1 MIILKKKYNTQFKKF
16 FKFFDKNYINNKNFD
31 KSMWNYNYL
40 IINNID
46 DKILFYTNNIVESF
60 NRTLNK
66 KYVGMYKTI
75 FNYKNALIDI
85 ISFYN
90 LKNIYQERRCSLTRT
105 LEDYVKIETEF
116 KLITNE
122 SIKDIK

>member
-1 MIILKKKYNTQFKKF
+1 
-16 FKFFDKNYINNKNFD
+16 
-31 KSMWNYNYL
+31 MWNYNYL